1 MFHVPVNHRPCRV
14 TYQLNEYELHALDY
28 VQTWHVVQVE
38 VALQRGSIDNIS
50 VIVTQLAPLHLPV
63 VTADTRPERL
73 KFCNKP
79 NAAAL

>member
-1 MFHVPVNHRPCRV
+1 M
-14 TYQLNEYELHALDY
+14 TYQLNEYELHAIDC

-38 VALQRGSIDNIS
+38 VALQRGSLDNIS
-50 VIVTQLAPLHLPV
+50 VIVSQLAPLHLPAA
-63 VTADTRPERL
+63 TADTRPDRL